1 MARLS
6 PSLYLP
12 GMASITPTEFRVID
26 RVLGMEQG
34 YVLDFSNRSFAEF
47 FDAEMGVDIDDQV
60 WQGRGPSKANRLRAY
75 LQITNDANAVK
86 LLRALD
92 EYRLTTSI
100 QSVNPDGELR
110 QKFFAIIH
118 RLSGSE
124 EGIDTQA
131 IHRFEHDESLSE
143 VITAIER
150 DIQADKPQA
159 ALDRLHTYCMKRFA
173 HLVRANNSDAEL
185 TDSLPGRAGQYL
197 GSLKATAK
205 AGNPLSFSILKHAGF
220 VFEKFNEIRNNN
232 SMAHDNNLLAKAEA
246 RFVFETVC
254 NILKFIKSTEG
265 HSFEG

>member
-1 MARLS
+1 MAMLS
-6 PSLYLP
+6 PSVYLP
-12 GMASITPTEFRVID
+12 GMASIRPAEFRIID

-47 FDAEMGVDIDDQV
+47 FDAEMGVDIDAQN
-60 WQGRGPSKANRLRAY
+60 WRGRGPSKANRLRAY

-92 EYRLTTSI
+92 EYRLTASI
-100 QSVNPDGELR
+100 QSVNPDGELH

-124 EGIDTQA
+124 DSIDTQA
-131 IHRFEHDESLSE
+131 VHRFEQDESLSE
-143 VITAIER
+143 VISAIER
-150 DIQADKPQA
+150 DIHADKPQA

-173 HLVRANNSDAEL
+173 HLVSANDPDAEL

-197 GSLKATAK
+197 GSLKASAK

-232 SMAHDNNLLAKAEA
+232 SMAHDNDLLAKAEA

-265 HSFEG
+265 HRF